1 MKFIIIG
8 PLLLYYNIGKIA
20 EIYNGKVED
29 AMAIEMDCIIPA
41 DAPVC

>member
-1 MKFIIIG
+1 MKSIIIG
-8 PLLLYYNIGKIA
+8 PLLLYYNIGKIV

-29 AMAIEMDCIIPA
+29 AMAVETDCIIST